1 MNNFFTPRA
10 YGGQIPGLDHILRAP
25 YGSSDQVREST
36 ASVYGSAGAT
46 FDHLDQVRLGFW
58 SESAPPQDHDLNFIF
73 SVLPDHLGEGFGI
86 NTNLYETNVL
96 NLAVVVFVVI
106 NFGGSVITDI
116 LSLRRTEILNAL
128 STAEA
133 KAQEAK
139 EQIQKEEVE
148 LKAIE
153 EKAQILLDNAKKNA
167 ERGRS
172 LLLEQHKKDLSD
184 TYDAFSLRKFVEQ
197 REVTD
202 GLRAMAQNFACLRA
216 TARLEKSMAQKDHL
230 LIMDKGLE
238 LFSKN
243 L

>member
-1 MNNFFTPRA
+1 MNNFFTPW
-10 YGGQIPGLDHILRAP
+10 
-25 YGSSDQVREST
+25 T
-36 ASVYGSAGAT
+36 SV
-46 FDHLDQVRLGFW
+46 F
-58 SESAPPQDHDLNFIF
+58 PQF
-73 SVLPDHLGEGFGI
+73 LGEGFGI

-96 NLAVVVFVVI
+96 NLAVVLFVVI

-139 EQIQKEEVE
+139 EQIQKEETE
-148 LKAIE
+148 LKSIE
-153 EKAQILLDNAKKNA
+153 EKAQTLLNNAKKNA
-167 ERGRS
+167 ERGRT

-184 TYDAFSLRKFVEQ
+184 TYDAFILRKFVEQ

-202 GLRAMAQNFACLRA
+202 GLRAIAQNFACLRA
-216 TARLEKSMAQKDHL
+216 TTRLEKSMAQKDHL
-230 LIMDKGLE
+230 LIMDKGLD